1 MFEYIK
7 KFLSTNTAFL
17 IIVIIV
23 VFSLYQK
30 AINYELLQLDDMEII
45 SSNIS
50 YISEIKNIPNFFLQ
64 DVFFNNKFKYYRPI
78 LPLSFSLETIIFG
91 YHPQVYHT
99 SNILLFII
107 SFYLIYFFC
116 LKLQLNK
123 NISKFFCLLFLVHP
137 IFTSLAVWVSARN
150 DSLLLIFV
158 LLSFINFINYITL
171 NKNKYLIYTIFSFL
185 LALFTKETS
194 VISLLFYF
202 MLVYCFNYKI
212 SKQQIY
218 KLLFGIFLSLT
229 IYFVLRTIAVSSVKF
244 SDISVIYKNIITN
257 TLSYLL
263 IYTEKFILCEYIPV
277 LTYNTQITKT
287 MLCIN
292 ISLSVMVIYCYIKN
306 IIDRKKI
313 LFCFLW
319 YICLLF
325 PTFINK
331 EQQILFHRLLL
342 PSVSIIIFLVLFTQ
356 YIVKKYPIS
365 KKYLIT
371 AFVLLFI
378 SLSYASILQ
387 KEKYKTSQD
396 FIINCHL
403 DSKNRISDSQFINFL
418 IDIGNL
424 KEAKSLLKERMRQ
437 QSTIKDTL
445 TYAKIL
451 FFEGNIDEAKNIYLK
466 LEKALPNES
475 KVYFGLS
482 IIYFA
487 KRNYDKSEE
496 YIQKAYSLNKHDTY
510 TLCQMGLIYLA
521 KEEYQK
527 SLDIYENLLKLDKDN
542 QDYIDKIKELKEKL
556 QTKET
561 KK

>member
-1 MFEYIK
+1 M
-7 KFLSTNTAFL
+7 
-17 IIVIIV
+17 
-23 VFSLYQK
+23 
-30 AINYELLQLDDMEII
+30 
-45 SSNIS
+45 
-50 YISEIKNIPNFFLQ
+50 
-64 DVFFNNKFKYYRPI
+64 
-78 LPLSFSLETIIFG
+78 
-91 YHPQVYHT
+91 
-99 SNILLFII
+99 
-107 SFYLIYFFC
+107 
-116 LKLQLNK
+116 
-123 NISKFFCLLFLVHP
+123 
-137 IFTSLAVWVSARN
+137 
-150 DSLLLIFV
+150 
-158 LLSFINFINYITL
+158 
-171 NKNKYLIYTIFSFL
+171 
-185 LALFTKETS
+185 
-194 VISLLFYF
+194 
-202 MLVYCFNYKI
+202 
-212 SKQQIY
+212 
-218 KLLFGIFLSLT
+218 
-229 IYFVLRTIAVSSVKF
+229 
-244 SDISVIYKNIITN
+244 
-257 TLSYLL
+257 

-510 TLCQMGLIYLA
+510 TLCQIGLIYLA